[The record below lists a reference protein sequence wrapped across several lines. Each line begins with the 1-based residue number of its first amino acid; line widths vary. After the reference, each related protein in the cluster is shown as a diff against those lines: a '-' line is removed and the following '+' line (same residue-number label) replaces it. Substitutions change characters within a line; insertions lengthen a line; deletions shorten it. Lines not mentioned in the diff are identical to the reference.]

1 MKLTVKPLLFA
12 VMGFALNANAGV
24 LNDIPSC
31 YKANKLANP
40 LPTPE
45 SELFVAIDQTTPLDD
60 NLKQQVME
68 IVGAQM
74 KPGSAY
80 SLFTFSAY
88 NQGNYLTMLSRGELE
103 KNLPLAVRDDT
114 GSKVLGQFDACM
126 AGQQRYAGQLLG
138 KHLQQAMSN
147 SSDNLARSDV
157 LASVKEISY
166 RITQSSAKNRIFLLV
181 SDMLENSSVSS
192 FYANHAVRK
201 LDPATELK
209 KVEREKLLGNF
220 AGARV
225 YVIGAGLIT
234 ENNKRNK
241 GVYRDPVTMQA
252 LESFWRTYF
261 EKSGA
266 KLAEFGKPAL
276 LGTVR

>member
-1 MKLTVKPLLFA
+1 MKLTHKTLLFA
-12 VMGFALNANAGV
+12 VMGLALNASAGV
-24 LNDIPSC
+24 INDIPSC

-40 LPTPE
+40 TPVPE

-60 NLKQQVME
+60 NLKRQVME

-74 KPGSAY
+74 KPGNAY

-103 KNLPLAVRDDT
+103 KNLPVAVRDDT
-114 GSKVLGQFDACM
+114 GTKVLGQFDACM

-157 LASVKEISY
+157 LASLKEISN
-166 RITQSSAKNRIFLLV
+166 RITQSSAKNRILLLV

-201 LDPATELK
+201 LDPATELP

-220 AGARV
+220 GGARV
-225 YVIGAGLIT
+225 YVIGAGMIT
-234 ENNKRNK
+234 EDKKRIK

-252 LESFWRTYF
+252 LESFWRGYF
-261 EKSGA
+261 DKSGA

>member
-1 MKLTVKPLLFA
+1 MKLTHKTLLFA
-12 VMGFALNANAGV
+12 VMGLALNASAGV
-24 LNDIPSC
+24 INDIPSC

-40 LPTPE
+40 TPVPE

-60 NLKQQVME
+60 NLKRQVME

-74 KPGSAY
+74 KPGNAY

-103 KNLPLAVRDDT
+103 KNLPVAVRDDT
-114 GSKVLGQFDACM
+114 GTKVLGQFDACM

-157 LASVKEISY
+157 LASLKEISN
-166 RITQSSAKNRIFLLV
+166 RITQSSAKTRILLLV

-201 LDPATELK
+201 LDPATELP

-220 AGARV
+220 GGARV
-225 YVIGAGLIT
+225 YVIGAGMIT
-234 ENNKRNK
+234 EDKKRIK

-252 LESFWRTYF
+252 LESFWRGYF
-261 EKSGA
+261 DKSGA

>member
-166 RITQSSAKNRIFLLV
+166 RITQSSAKTRIFLLV

-234 ENNKRNK
+234 ESNKRNK